1 MAVKTVPGIR
11 SWQNMDI
18 FDECELIWLPNV
30 LPLNIIQIWYDVNE
44 HEVIQCWEQ
53 KKIVFS
59 RGKILEILYLRK
71 GYNYDYKKML
81 GLVIC

>member
-1 MAVKTVPGIR
+1 MNTK
-11 SWQNMDI
+11 
-18 FDECELIWLPNV
+18 
-30 LPLNIIQIWYDVNE
+30 WYNA
-44 HEVIQCWEQ
+44 EQ